1 MNWSS
6 LIFGVVLSFSLVFYF
21 VSKRHEYHG
30 PVASVRDT
38 EEVEHAIHLDDFV
51 K

>member
-6 LIFGVVLSFSLVFYF
+6 LIFAVVLMFSMVSYF
-21 VSKRHEYHG
+21 VKKRHEYHG

-38 EEVEHAIHLDDFV
+38 EEVDQAIHMNEFQ